1 MGFILIIIKFF
12 KYFFINFLL
21 LFIILFTDSI
31 NSLAEDEIIDLAQR
45 KKELTE
51 NAYAG
56 DSEAQYMLGRIALE
70 TKNPPDHS
78 TAVYWF
84 RIASESNH
92 IKAQEMLGA
101 QLFSGLGVPANP
113 KEASIWWHK
122 AAMSG
127 SSNAQA
133 SLGVLYAL
141 GSGVKK
147 DLIESYKW
155 LTIASLYGN
164 KAAAIQRDD
173 SISLQMTANEIREAQ
188 KRIELIINKIKK

>member
-1 MGFILIIIKFF
+1 MSKIKYIKFV
-12 KYFFINFLL
+12 FINSFL
-21 LFIILFTDSI
+21 LFIIILNSSI
-31 NSLAEDEIIDLAQR
+31 YSLADDEIINLETR

-51 NAYAG
+51 DAYAG
-56 DSEAQYMLGRIALE
+56 NPDAQYMLGRLALE

-84 RIASESNH
+84 RIAAESNH

-113 KEASIWWHK
+113 KEASTWWYK
-122 AAMSG
+122 AAMAG
-127 SSNAQA
+127 SSTALA

-173 SISLQMTANEIREAQ
+173 SIALQMTANEIREAQ
-188 KRIELIINKIKK
+188 KRIELLIDKIKK

>member
-1 MGFILIIIKFF
+1 MIIRQNFNYILLKSLIIIF
-12 KYFFINFLL
+12 FLL
-21 LFIILFTDSI
+21 CDSLSSI
-31 NSLAEDEIIDLAQR
+31 AQDEIIDLETR

-51 NAYAG
+51 NAYKG
-56 DSEAQYMLGRIALE
+56 DAESQYMLGRLALE

-92 IKAQEMLGA
+92 LKAQEMLGA

-113 KEASIWWHK
+113 KEASIWWYK
-122 AAMSG
+122 AAMAG
-127 SSNAQA
+127 SSTAQA

-155 LTIASLYGN
+155 LTIASLNGN

-173 SISLQMTANEIREAQ
+173 SISLQMTADEIREAQ
-188 KRIELIINKIKK
+188 KRIDLIINQIKK

>member
-1 MGFILIIIKFF
+1 MSQYINIK
-12 KYFFINFLL
+12 
-21 LFIILFTDSI
+21 ILFFNLALIFVIFSYDSNI
-31 NSLAEDEIIDLAQR
+31 SLANDEIIDLKIR
-45 KKELTE
+45 KEELTKE
-51 NAYAG
+51 ANAG
-56 DSEAQYMLGRIALE
+56 NSQAQYMLGRLALE

-84 RIASESNH
+84 RIASEANH
-92 IKAQEMLGA
+92 LKAQEMLGA

-113 KEASIWWHK
+113 KEASIWWYK
-122 AAMSG
+122 AAMAG
-127 SSNAQA
+127 SSTAQA

-155 LTIASLYGN
+155 LTIASLNGN

-173 SISLQMTANEIREAQ
+173 SISLQMTADEIREAQ
-188 KRIELIINKIKK
+188 KRIDLMINQIKK

>member
-1 MGFILIIIKFF
+1 MLC
-12 KYFFINFLL
+12 
-21 LFIILFTDSI
+21 DSLC
-31 NSLAEDEIIDLAQR
+31 SLAEDEIVDLETR
-45 KKELTE
+45 KQELTKD
-51 NAYAG
+51 AYSG
-56 DSEAQYMLGRIALE
+56 NPEAQYMLGRLALE

-78 TAVYWF
+78 TAIYWF

-92 IKAQEMLGA
+92 LKAQEMLGA

-122 AAMSG
+122 AAMAG
-127 SSNAQA
+127 SSTAQA

-147 DLIESYKW
+147 DLVESYKW
-155 LTIASLYGN
+155 LTIASLNGN

-173 SISLQMTANEIREAQ
+173 SISLQMTADEIREAQ
-188 KRIELIINKIKK
+188 KRIELIINQIKK

>member
-1 MGFILIIIKFF
+1 MIKFN
-12 KYFFINFLL
+12 FFNSFFVISFVFFLI
-21 LFIILFTDSI
+21 FFSDSVI
-31 NSLAEDEIIDLAQR
+31 SYADDEIINLETR
-45 KKELTE
+45 KQELTKD
-51 NAYAG
+51 AYAG
-56 DSEAQYMLGRIALE
+56 DADAQYMLGRLALE

-92 IKAQEMLGA
+92 LKAQEMLGA

-113 KEASIWWHK
+113 KEASIWWYK
-122 AAMSG
+122 AAMAG
-127 SSNAQA
+127 SSTAQA

-147 DLIESYKW
+147 DLIEAYKW

-188 KRIELIINKIKK
+188 KRVDLIIKEIKK

>member
-1 MGFILIIIKFF
+1 LIKSKYIKFV
-12 KYFFINFLL
+12 FINSFLL
-21 LFIILFTDSI
+21 FLLILNSSLY
-31 NSLAEDEIIDLAQR
+31 SLADDEIINLETR

-51 NAYAG
+51 DAYAG
-56 DSEAQYMLGRIALE
+56 NPDAQYMLGRLALE

-84 RIASESNH
+84 RIAAESNH

-113 KEASIWWHK
+113 KEASIWWYK
-122 AAMSG
+122 AAMAG
-127 SSNAQA
+127 SSTAQA

-155 LTIASLYGN
+155 LTISSLFGN
-164 KAAAIQRDD
+164 KAAAVQRDD
-173 SISLQMTANEIREAQ
+173 SIALQMTANEIREAQ
-188 KRIELIINKIKK
+188 KRIELLVDKIKK

>member
-1 MGFILIIIKFF
+1 MIKRQSFSNIFFISVIIIFF
-12 KYFFINFLL
+12 MLC
-21 LFIILFTDSI
+21 DSLCL
-31 NSLAEDEIIDLAQR
+31 LAEDEIVDLETR
-45 KKELTE
+45 KQELTKD
-51 NAYAG
+51 AYSG
-56 DSEAQYMLGRIALE
+56 NPEAQYMLGRLALE

-78 TAVYWF
+78 TAIYWF

-92 IKAQEMLGA
+92 LKAQEMLGA

-122 AAMSG
+122 AAMAG
-127 SSNAQA
+127 SSTAQA

-147 DLIESYKW
+147 DLVESYKW
-155 LTIASLYGN
+155 LTIASLNGN

-173 SISLQMTANEIREAQ
+173 SISLQMTADEIREAQ
-188 KRIELIINKIKK
+188 KRIELTINQIKK

>member
-1 MGFILIIIKFF
+1 VIKIKYIKFVYVNCFLVFLIILNSSL
-12 KYFFINFLL
+12 Y
-21 LFIILFTDSI
+21 
-31 NSLAEDEIIDLAQR
+31 SLANDEIIDLETR

-51 NAYAG
+51 DAYAG
-56 DSEAQYMLGRIALE
+56 NPEAQYMLGRLALE

-113 KEASIWWHK
+113 KEASIWWYK
-122 AAMSG
+122 AAMAG
-127 SSNAQA
+127 SSTAQA

-141 GSGVKK
+141 GSGVNK

-164 KAAAIQRDD
+164 KAAAVQRDD
-173 SISLQMTANEIREAQ
+173 SIALQMTANEIREAQ
-188 KRIELIINKIKK
+188 KRIELLVDNIKK